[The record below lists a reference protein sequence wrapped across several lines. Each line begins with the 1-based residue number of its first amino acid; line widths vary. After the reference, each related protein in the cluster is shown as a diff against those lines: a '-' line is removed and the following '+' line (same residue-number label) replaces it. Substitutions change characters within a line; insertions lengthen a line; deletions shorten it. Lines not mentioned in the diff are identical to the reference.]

1 MFLNSQLSRLAV
13 SPDSK
18 PNAHSIKG
26 YSRFR
31 RRYATRGLIAG
42 SLLTAIIAVGCNIVN
57 PPPFNPRQAGDNER
71 DSVAYPEARP
81 MPPYPTTLESSFAPP
96 NPDGTPATKPSTP
109 PTTGIALDVQPELRM
124 TLQEIIHRAV
134 ANSLDV
140 KVASYTPGIDA
151 TRVTEAE
158 ARFDP
163 SLFANATYE
172 DRNRPS
178 AYEVF
183 SGTTTTIDSENIGT
197 FATGIQQQLENGG
210 TVSLGYT
217 STIDHING
225 IAPGQT
231 FPAGV
236 HPNPFWL
243 NELALQFNQPLLQ
256 GFGNDVNRARIVISR
271 NQQKI
276 SLLDFRKQ
284 LEQTLDNIEKD
295 YWQLCEGER
304 EIGIDEALLNE
315 TIHTANILLNRI
327 GQDVTRVQLS
337 QANAS
342 VEERRA
348 TLIRARAHVRD
359 LSDDLKRQMNDPE
372 LPISGGTLILPADE
386 PIEQPLYFD
395 KDDQIRSG
403 LENRYELGQQQFKI
417 DSADQQLLVAK
428 NLLQPQLSLV
438 GSLGEDGLG
447 PTFGGAFDK
456 TAEFS
461 QFNASIGIQLSIPI
475 GNRAARAAYERA
487 RLQQQQAI
495 LSYRAII
502 EQVSLDVSQ
511 ALREV
516 NTSWDELVQNR
527 KATFAQDD
535 VRMALDQR
543 EEGGEALTPT
553 FVQLKLDTQE
563 RLADSRRAENTAL
576 AAYNIAIYKL
586 EEAKGTLL
594 RYNNVIMAEDE
605 LPPMR
610 GLRQP

>member
-1 MFLNSQLSRLAV
+1 MSLNSQRSRLAV
-13 SPDSK
+13 SPSSK
-18 PNAHSIKG
+18 SNAHCISADG
-26 YSRFR
+26 PNR
-31 RRYATRGLIAG
+31 RRHAARGIIAG
-42 SLLTAIIAVGCNIVN
+42 SVLSAIIAVGCNVVD
-57 PPPFNPRQAGDNER
+57 PPPFNPRQAGNNER

-81 MPPYPTTLESSFAPP
+81 MPPFPTTLESDYAPP
-96 NPDGTPATKPSTP
+96 NPDGTPATKPTTP

-134 ANSLDV
+134 ADSLDV

-163 SLFANATYE
+163 SFFANATYE

-197 FATGIQQQLENGG
+197 FSTGLQQQLENGG

-217 STIDHING
+217 STVDHIEG
-225 IAPGQT
+225 IPPGQT
-231 FPAGV
+231 FPTGV

-284 LEQTLDNIEKD
+284 LEQTLDAIEKD

-304 EIGIDEALLNE
+304 EIQIDEALLNE
-315 TIHTANILLNRI
+315 TVHTADILLNRI

-348 TLIRARAHVRD
+348 SLIRARAHVRD

-372 LPISGGTLILPADE
+372 LPISGGTLILPADQ
-386 PIEQPLYFD
+386 PIEQPLNFD
-395 KDDQIRSG
+395 KDDQIRSA
-403 LENRYELGQQQFKI
+403 LENRFELGQQQFKI
-417 DSADQQLLVAK
+417 DTAGQQLLVAK
-428 NLLQPQLSLV
+428 NLLQPQLNLV

-447 PTFGGAFDK
+447 PTFGNAFARD
-456 TAEFS
+456 AEFS

-487 RLQQQQAI
+487 RLQQEQAI
-495 LSYRAII
+495 LAYRQVI
-502 EQVSLDVSQ
+502 EQVTLDVSQ

-516 NTSWDELVQNR
+516 NTSWDELVQYR
-527 KATFAQDD
+527 KGTFAQDD

-543 EEGGEALTPT
+543 EQGGEALTPT

-563 RLADSRRAENTAL
+563 RLADARRSENTAL
-576 AAYNIAIYKL
+576 ANYNIAIYKL

-594 RYNNVIMAEDE
+594 RYNNVILAEDE
-605 LPPMR
+605 LPPIR